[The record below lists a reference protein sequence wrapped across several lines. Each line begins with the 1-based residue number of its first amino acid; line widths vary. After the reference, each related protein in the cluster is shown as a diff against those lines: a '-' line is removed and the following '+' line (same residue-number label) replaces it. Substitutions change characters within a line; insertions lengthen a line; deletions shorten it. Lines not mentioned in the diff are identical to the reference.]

1 LALIGEAMTIM
12 KASGETW
19 YEAEVCRIAG
29 EIALKSPE
37 HDMAQAQDYFEGAL
51 AIARKQQA

>member
-37 HDMAQAQDYFEGAL
+37 HDMAQA
-51 AIARKQQA
+51 